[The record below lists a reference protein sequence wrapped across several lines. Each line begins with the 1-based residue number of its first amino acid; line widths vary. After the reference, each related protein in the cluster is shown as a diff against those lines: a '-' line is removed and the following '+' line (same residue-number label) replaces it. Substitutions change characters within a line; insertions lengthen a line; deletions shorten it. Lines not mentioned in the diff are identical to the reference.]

1 LCVEALGK
9 RDSAHSERVQQDERH
24 DLREMSGELRSAG
37 DMDPEEYRRSA
48 RRIADWVADYLRDIE
63 LYPVLSPTQPGGV
76 RRALPS
82 RPPSSGEPLEAVLSD
97 LDEVL
102 LPATTHWQSPGFL
115 AYFASSGSGPGIL
128 GETLA
133 AAFNVNA
140 MLWRTAPAATELEH
154 IALDWLRQM
163 IGLPEPLFGVINDTA
178 SSSTLYA
185 LAAARETLTDLRIRE
200 LGMAGRPD
208 LPRLRYYASTEAHS
222 SVEKAGLVLGIG
234 REGLRRIPVDERY
247 RMDPMALRG
256 AIEDDLAAGI
266 RPFAVVA
273 TAGTTSTTSVDPVAA
288 IAGICEQHNLWL
300 HVDAAYGG
308 AAAVAPELRW
318 VLNGAE
324 RADSIVMNP
333 HKWLFTPIDCSVL
346 WTRRP
351 ETLRGAFSIIPEY
364 LTTAGGADSDS
375 PNLMD
380 YGTSLGRRM
389 RALKLWM
396 VIRHFGTEGLAAR
409 IREHCALASTVAEWV
424 ERDPDFEL
432 LAPVPLSVVC
442 LRAHPPGL
450 DDPGALDTLNQ
461 RIVDRINT
469 GGRYF
474 VSHTRLRDAYA
485 IRVAFG
491 NIHQEQRHARGIITA
506 LRGAL
511 DDDVG

>member
-1 LCVEALGK
+1 
-9 RDSAHSERVQQDERH
+9 
-24 DLREMSGELRSAG
+24 
-37 DMDPEEYRRSA
+37 
-48 RRIADWVADYLRDIE
+48 
-63 LYPVLSPTQPGGV
+63 
-76 RRALPS
+76 
-82 RPPSSGEPLEAVLSD
+82 
-97 LDEVL
+97 
-102 LPATTHWQSPGFL
+102 
-115 AYFASSGSGPGIL
+115 
-128 GETLA
+128 
-133 AAFNVNA
+133 
-140 MLWRTAPAATELEH
+140 
-154 IALDWLRQM
+154 
-163 IGLPEPLFGVINDTA
+163 
-178 SSSTLYA
+178 
-185 LAAARETLTDLRIRE
+185 
-200 LGMAGRPD
+200 
-208 LPRLRYYASTEAHS
+208 
-222 SVEKAGLVLGIG
+222 VLGIG

-318 VLNGAE
+318 VLDGAD

-364 LTTAGGADSDS
+364 LTTAGGADSDA

-424 ERDPDFEL
+424 EREPDFEL

-450 DDPGALDTLNQ
+450 DDPAALDTLNQ

-491 NIHQEQRHARGIITA
+491 NIRQEQRHARGIITA
-506 LRGAL
+506 LRDAL

>member
-1 LCVEALGK
+1 
-9 RDSAHSERVQQDERH
+9 
-24 DLREMSGELRSAG
+24 MTGEPRSAG

-63 LYPVLSPTQPGGV
+63 LYPVLSPTQPGDV

-82 RPPSSGEPLEAVLSD
+82 APPSAGEPIEAMLSD

-154 IALDWLRQM
+154 VTLGWLRQM
-163 IGLPEPLFGVINDTA
+163 VGLPEPLFGVINDTA

-185 LAAARETLTDLRIRE
+185 VAAARETLTDLRIRE

-208 LPRLRYYASTEAHS
+208 LPSLRLYASTEAHS
-222 SVEKAGLVLGIG
+222 SVEKAGVVLGIG
-234 REGLRRIPVDERY
+234 REGLRRIPVDERF
-247 RMDPMALRG
+247 RMDPMALRR
-256 AIEDDLAAGI
+256 AITEDLAAGI

-273 TAGTTSTTSVDPVAA
+273 TAGTTSTTSVDPIAA
-288 IAGICEQHNLWL
+288 IADVCEDHGLWL

-318 VLNGAE
+318 VLDGAE
-324 RADSIVMNP
+324 RADSIVVNP

-351 ETLRGAFSIIPEY
+351 EVLRDAFSIIPEY
-364 LTTAGGADSDS
+364 LTTAGSDGDT

-396 VIRHFGTEGLAAR
+396 VIRHFGADGLAAR
-409 IREHCALASTVAEWV
+409 IREHCALASTVASWV
-424 ERDPDFEL
+424 EHEPDFEL
-432 LAPVPLSVVC
+432 LAPAPLSVVC
-442 LRAHPPGL
+442 LRAHPRGL
-450 DDPGALDTLNQ
+450 DDPEALDMLNQ
-461 RIVDRINT
+461 RIVDRINS

-474 VSHTRLRDAYA
+474 LSHTRLRDAYA

-491 NIHQEQRHARGIITA
+491 NIRQEQRHARGIING

-511 DDDVG
+511 DDDVK

>member
-1 LCVEALGK
+1 
-9 RDSAHSERVQQDERH
+9 
-24 DLREMSGELRSAG
+24 MSGEPRSTG
-37 DMDPEEYRRSA
+37 DMDPEEYRRAA
-48 RRIADWVADYLRDIE
+48 RRVADWVADYLRDIE
-63 LYPVLSPTQPGGV
+63 LYPVLSPTQPGDV

-82 RPPSSGEPLEAVLSD
+82 LPPSTGEPLEAVLSD

-115 AYFASSGSGPGIL
+115 AYFASSGSGSGIL

-222 SVEKAGLVLGIG
+222 SVEKAGVVLGIG
-234 REGLRRIPVDERY
+234 REGLRRIPVDDRY
-247 RMDPMALRG
+247 RMDPNALRG

-318 VLNGAE
+318 VLDGAD

-364 LTTAGGADSDS
+364 LTTAGGADSDA

-424 ERDPDFEL
+424 EREPDFEL

-450 DDPGALDTLNQ
+450 DDPAALDTLNQ

-491 NIHQEQRHARGIITA
+491 NIRQEQRHARGIITA
-506 LRGAL
+506 LRDAL

>member
-1 LCVEALGK
+1 MTGAPP
-9 RDSAHSERVQQDERH
+9 
-24 DLREMSGELRSAG
+24 AG
-37 DMDPEEYRRSA
+37 DMDPEAYRHAAHRV
-48 RRIADWVADYLRDIE
+48 ADWTADYLRDVE
-63 LYPVLSPTQPGGV
+63 RFPVLSPTQPGAV
-76 RRALPS
+76 RRELPAA
-82 RPPSSGEPLEAVLSD
+82 PPRNGEPIETVLAD
-97 LDEVL
+97 VEEL
-102 LPATTHWQSPGFL
+102 LIPATPHWQSPGFM

-163 IGLPEPLFGVINDTA
+163 VGLPTPLFGVINDTA

-185 LAAARETLTDLRIRE
+185 LAAARETLSDLRIRE
-200 LGMAGRPD
+200 LGMAGRPE

-222 SVEKAGLVLGIG
+222 SVEKAGIVLGIG
-234 REGLRRIPVDERY
+234 RDALRRIPVDARF
-247 RMDPMALRG
+247 RMDPVALRQ
-256 AIEDDLAAGI
+256 AIHEDIAGGI

-273 TAGTTSTTSVDPVAA
+273 TVGTTSTTSVDPIPA
-288 IAGICEQHNLWL
+288 IAGVCEQHGLWL

-308 AAAVAPELRW
+308 AAAIAPELRW
-318 VLNGAE
+318 VLDGAD
-324 RADSIVMNP
+324 RADSIVVNP

-351 ETLRGAFSIIPEY
+351 DVLRDAFSLVPEY
-364 LTTAGGADSDS
+364 LTTTDGSEQNA

-396 VIRHFGTEGLAAR
+396 VIRHFGTDGLAQR
-409 IREHCALASTVAEWV
+409 ILEHCAYASVVARWIEG
-424 ERDPDFEL
+424 EDDFEL
-432 LAPVPLSVVC
+432 LAPAPLSVVC

-450 DDPGALDTLNQ
+450 DDPGTLNALNQ
-461 RIVDRINT
+461 RIVGRINT
-469 GGRYF
+469 AGQFF
-474 VSHTRLRDAYA
+474 VSHTKLRGDYA

-491 NIHQEQRHARGIITA
+491 HLRQEQRHVRGIMSA
-506 LRGAL
+506 LRGAI
-511 DDDVG
+511 DDVG